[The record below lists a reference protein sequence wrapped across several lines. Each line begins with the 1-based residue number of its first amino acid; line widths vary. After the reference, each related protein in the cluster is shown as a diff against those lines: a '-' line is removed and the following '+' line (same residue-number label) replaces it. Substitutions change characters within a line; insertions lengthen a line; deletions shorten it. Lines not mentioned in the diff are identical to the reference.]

1 MMAAPKG
8 GRNFL
13 SNRRQWR
20 TADLQMVAEKAT
32 LQMLAEKA
40 GLRRQQGSNSDEANR
55 DLILTA

>member
-1 MMAAPKG
+1 
-8 GRNFL
+8 
-13 SNRRQWR
+13 
-20 TADLQMVAEKAT
+20 MVAEKAT